1 MTSNAGKKTSLGQ
14 TKPNVNKDRAE
25 ESGRRPRRKRSG
37 GRSDIIS
44 VEGMDPNFEYRLVKD
59 VMVESE
65 EKEKALVA
73 RPGQRIMKFID
84 DGWEFVQGD
93 EVVIGGNYEYKTGNL
108 GSLVKVP
115 AGQDEYL
122 YLMKI
127 KKEWFEADKAEL
139 AKERLNIDE
148 LQTEDA
154 HARGLYGS
162 VKFES
167 EYK

>member
-25 ESGRRPRRKRSG
+25 ELEQRPRRNRSG

-44 VEGMDPNFEYRLVKD
+44 VEGMDPNFSYRLVKD

-65 EKEKALVA
+65 EKDKALVA
-73 RPGQRIMKFID
+73 RPGQRIMKFLD
-84 DGWEFVQGD
+84 DGWTFVQGN

-108 GSLVKVP
+108 GSLIKIP

-122 YLMKI
+122 YLLKI
-127 KKEWFEADKAEL
+127 KKEWFEQDHADL
-139 AKERLNIDE
+139 AKRRLDIDVM
-148 LQTEDA
+148 QTEDA

-162 VKFES
+162 VTFE
-167 EYK
+167 